1 MLDEFLEIE
10 EANKNQLG
18 DSGGKLSGGQI
29 QRITIARALFR
40 KSKILIM
47 DEATS
52 SLDLKTRDKI
62 LSNIKENFQNLTMI
76 IISHDEKVFSI
87 CDKIYK
93 LDDGKVELV

>member
-1 MLDEFLEIE
+1 
-10 EANKNQLG
+10 
-18 DSGGKLSGGQI
+18 
-29 QRITIARALFR
+29 
-40 KSKILIM
+40 M